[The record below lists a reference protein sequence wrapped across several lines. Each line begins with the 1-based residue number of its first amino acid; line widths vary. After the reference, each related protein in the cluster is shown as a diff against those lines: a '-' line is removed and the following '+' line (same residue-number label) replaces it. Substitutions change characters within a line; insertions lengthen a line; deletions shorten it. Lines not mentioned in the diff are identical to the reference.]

1 MERAFGVL
9 HARFAIIHGPTRNMD
24 KVEFGMIMKAYTI
37 LHNMIVE
44 DEHDSYDLAY
54 DYDDGGQHPTT

>member
-9 HARFAIIHGPTRNMD
+9 QAGFAIVRNPALSWDPM
-24 KVEFGMIMKAYTI
+24 KVGMIMKACII

-44 DEHDSYDLAY
+44 DERDTYSPYGYEIPDHDHID
-54 DYDDGGQHPTT
+54 